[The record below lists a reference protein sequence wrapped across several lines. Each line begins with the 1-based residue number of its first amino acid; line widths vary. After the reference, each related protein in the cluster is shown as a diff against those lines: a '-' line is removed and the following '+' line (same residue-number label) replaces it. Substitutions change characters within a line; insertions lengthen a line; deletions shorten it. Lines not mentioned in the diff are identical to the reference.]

1 MKVAG
6 IITEYNP
13 FHNGH
18 QYQIDQVRSTTGADH
33 IVVIMSG
40 NFLERGVPAIIDKY
54 TRTKMALTCG
64 ADLVLELP
72 SLWSTASAERF
83 ADAGVTLL
91 ASTGVIDTICYG
103 TEQPNASLMKQIV
116 RILTDDNFCSGK
128 NSDLSLGRN
137 NAHRADSVS
146 YTQELLSL
154 QKQGLSYPAARAQAL
169 SKLLSDYDAETILAF
184 LNAPNNILAIEYEKS
199 IAQWNASHPNP
210 IHGYGIRRIGGG
222 YHDATIHNTYSS
234 ATAIRNL
241 LLASPH
247 EDTRAPLRAQV
258 PSYVY
263 NQLTQAAAQGELIDT
278 DDFSA
283 ALYARLWSYR
293 ETGYTQFA
301 DCSTELS
308 NKIVHKLDQFISF
321 TDFASLLKTREVTY
335 TRVCRVL
342 MHILLGIRQEDY
354 LTYAPDSAYLR
365 VLGFRREAAP
375 LLTAVKKEASLPLVT
390 KMADASHILSDK
402 ANDLL
407 ASDTAAADLY
417 RSIRSIRLGQTM
429 PNEFTQKIVIV

>member
-1 MKVAG
+1 
-6 IITEYNP
+6 
-13 FHNGH
+13 
-18 QYQIDQVRSTTGADH
+18 
-33 IVVIMSG
+33 
-40 NFLERGVPAIIDKY
+40 
-54 TRTKMALTCG
+54 
-64 ADLVLELP
+64 
-72 SLWSTASAERF
+72 
-83 ADAGVTLL
+83 
-91 ASTGVIDTICYG
+91 
-103 TEQPNASLMKQIV
+103 MKQIV

-263 NQLTQAAAQGELIDT
+263 DQLTQAAAQGELRACGHIAKPVIHNLRT
-278 DDFSA
+278 V
-283 ALYARLWSYR
+283 ARN
-293 ETGYTQFA
+293 F
-301 DCSTELS
+301 
-308 NKIVHKLDQFISF
+308 
-321 TDFASLLKTREVTY
+321 
-335 TRVCRVL
+335 
-342 MHILLGIRQEDY
+342 
-354 LTYAPDSAYLR
+354 P
-365 VLGFRREAAP
+365 
-375 LLTAVKKEASLPLVT
+375 
-390 KMADASHILSDK
+390 
-402 ANDLL
+402 
-407 ASDTAAADLY
+407 
-417 RSIRSIRLGQTM
+417 IRLSINWINLFRLRTLHL
-429 PNEFTQKIVIV
+429 FSKHVR